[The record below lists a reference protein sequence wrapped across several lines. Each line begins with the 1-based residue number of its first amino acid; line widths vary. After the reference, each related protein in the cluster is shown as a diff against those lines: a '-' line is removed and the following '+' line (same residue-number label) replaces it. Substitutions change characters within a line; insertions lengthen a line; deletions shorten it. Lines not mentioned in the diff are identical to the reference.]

1 MISRLRTNCIREIS
15 PLVSCTAVR
24 CAPRRKFLLF
34 SCWEIRQ
41 KKFRI
46 FVNESVRIRDCSMQ
60 LILTSLIIKSIYI
73 TFFARVLLSGRL
85 SIQQQY
91 CKKKALNFKRPC
103 RQKHLSICR
112 RFMSEIFIIT
122 AMPANI
128 RDYSYV
134 ASIERLKRK
143 KNSNDESLDW
153 SDRCGL
159 RKRRKTIPS
168 SN

>member
-1 MISRLRTNCIREIS
+1 
-15 PLVSCTAVR
+15 
-24 CAPRRKFLLF
+24 
-34 SCWEIRQ
+34 
-41 KKFRI
+41 
-46 FVNESVRIRDCSMQ
+46 MQ

-73 TFFARVLLSGRL
+73 SFFFARVLLSGRL

-91 CKKKALNFKRPC
+91 CKKKALSFKRPC
-103 RQKHLSICR
+103 RQKHLSIRR

-143 KNSNDESLDW
+143 MKQ
-153 SDRCGL
+153 
-159 RKRRKTIPS
+159 
-168 SN
+168 